1 MSLYVLSYMSLYIY
15 IYIYIYIYMS
25 IYIGWASKNWNT
37 LFLTV
42 TSIIFIPMSLYF
54 AHGIIW
60 LFGACGTNFR

>member
-1 MSLYVLSYMSLYIY
+1 MWLGYI
-15 IYIYIYIYMS
+15 S
-25 IYIGWASKNWNT
+25 GGPEKNWNT

-60 LFGACGTNFR
+60 LFGACGKNFR